1 MGPRV
6 SRMGQKNKF
15 TAKRSGHTAMKDSAK
30 LRSVAAVAGRK
41 NNGAASVRSEVGG
54 LGAAARIVACA
65 RAQIVAIFALF
76 FTRCPQVGHPDDM
89 ITPKFRFKT
98 AATSRLGDRPTM
110 QGVKRVVEDCKGRC
124 ERVFSVP
131 ENQML
136 LCVLLVLLLKL
147 SGISEAM
154 VDYFGAEQ
162 PAVGETADL

>member
-1 MGPRV
+1 VGR
-6 SRMGQKNKF
+6 
-15 TAKRSGHTAMKDSAK
+15 
-30 LRSVAAVAGRK
+30 LRALWPAHGRK
-41 NNGAASVRSEVGG
+41 LSPCLRV
-54 LGAAARIVACA
+54 
-65 RAQIVAIFALF
+65 F